1 MLSYGVVALLIA
13 VLSWMAGAAPHAP
26 QLCENF
32 FFPKEILLRGN
43 ALEICSQS
51 FIPPCRG
58 LYQLP
63 DRGAFCLGS
72 SRAAPFRVTPEWR
85 TGLID
90 TESRSGQG

>member
-13 VLSWMAGAAPHAP
+13 VRSWMACSCDAP

-51 FIPPCRG
+51 FIPPCHG
-58 LYQLP
+58 AISGKPL
-63 DRGAFCLGS
+63 RGAFWFGLVVL
-72 SRAAPFRVTPEWR
+72 AAV
-85 TGLID
+85 
-90 TESRSGQG
+90 